1 MSPSLPDECKN
12 FLIDID
18 GTICEDVPNE
28 QPERMEDA
36 ELFDGVVEGLRVAD
50 RPVFSVQYHP
60 EASPGPQDSHY
71 LFDRFVALMN
81 LRSSDA

>member
-1 MSPSLPDECKN
+1 MTDLVDQVDGRGLAMSPTLPDECKN

-36 ELFDGVVEGLRVAD
+36 ELFDGVVEEQPNKIKHNMPIKVITMLIFIL
-50 RPVFSVQYHP
+50 PILLP
-60 EASPGPQDSHY
+60 
-71 LFDRFVALMN
+71 
-81 LRSSDA
+81 